1 MAGLLQIYI
10 TEPLEECRGDV
21 SIAWQL
27 PQLFLLSLGDVMTG
41 ITSLEVAYSLAP
53 MDLRY
58 LIIDRWLYYNIAPAM
73 MDYHK

>member
-1 MAGLLQIYI
+1 MVASTLSFFMAGLLQIYI

-27 PQLFLLSLGDVMTG
+27 PQLFLLSLGDVMIG
-41 ITSLEVAYSLAP
+41 ITGLEVAYSLAP

-58 LIIDRWLYYNIAPAM
+58 VIIDRWL
-73 MDYHK
+73 

>member
-10 TEPLEECRGDV
+10 TEPLEECRGNV

-27 PQLFLLSLGDVMTG
+27 PQLFLLSLGDVMIG
-41 ITSLEVAYSLAP
+41 ITGLEVAYSLAP

-58 LIIDRWLYYNIAPAM
+58 LIIDRWLYYNIALAM

>member
-27 PQLFLLSLGDVMTG
+27 PQLFLLSLGDVMIG
-41 ITSLEVAYSLAP
+41 ITGLEVAYSLAP

-58 LIIDRWLYYNIAPAM
+58 VIIDRWL
-73 MDYHK
+73 